1 LKANGGIVST
11 SSLVLGAAAAHATH
25 GSKLIDRVFARHGRQ
40 QARRPDGAMLQH
52 NCATGHVT
60 TVDGPFVKPNDGA

>member
-11 SSLVLGAAAAHATH
+11 LILVLGAAAAHAAQ
-25 GSKLIDRVFARHGRQ
+25 GSILIDRVFAHHNRQ
-40 QARRPDGAMLQH
+40 QDRRPDGAMLYH

-60 TVDGPFVKPNDGA
+60 TVVGPSC